1 MMGLAI
7 KVSTTSAGLA
17 LSERHW
23 LGKSIMRSAMTKPVS
38 CDCPGEIRRMTQT
51 DFQAVR
57 GGRICEF
64 AKLDN
69 RVD

>member
-1 MMGLAI
+1 MMGSAI

-38 CDCPGEIRRMTQT
+38 CDGPSEICCMMQS

-57 GGRICEF
+57 GGRIYEF